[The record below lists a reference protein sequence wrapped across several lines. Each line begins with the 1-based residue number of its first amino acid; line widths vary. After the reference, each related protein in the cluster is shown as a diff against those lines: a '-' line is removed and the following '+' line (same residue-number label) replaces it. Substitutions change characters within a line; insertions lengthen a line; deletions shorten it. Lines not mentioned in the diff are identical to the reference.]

1 MAKGKKASLVQCR
14 IEACQK
20 VDEIVEANECS
31 ISEAMRRLAGD
42 NGVPYET
49 IKYWYYR
56 DEESSK
62 SSGNVPPTQDP
73 KNTAKAKA
81 KVAAKIVK
89 NINKALDNEEDS
101 ALAQAN
107 LDGARHLADELG
119 GVVLAEEMYELF
131 MKKIAELSEVITAN
145 GKLDDPVESTKIT
158 TLLLRLA
165 RNAGWEEYKP
175 PKDMC
180 EKCKVTCP
188 DRTCENNTGG
198 K

>member
-14 IEACQK
+14 IEACQM
-20 VDEIVEANECS
+20 VDS
-31 ISEAMRRLAGD
+31 ISEEQEVSINKAMKYLAG
-42 NGVPYET
+42 ET
-49 IKYWYYR
+49 GIPFNTLKHWYYK
-56 DEESSK
+56 DEESSVK
-62 SSGNVPPTQDP
+62 VHPTQDP

-101 ALAQAN
+101 AMAQAN
-107 LDGARHLADELG
+107 LDGAKHLADELG

-158 TLLLRLA
+158 AQLLRLA

-180 EKCKVTCP
+180 KKCKVTCP
-188 DRTCENNTGG
+188 DRTCENNAGD